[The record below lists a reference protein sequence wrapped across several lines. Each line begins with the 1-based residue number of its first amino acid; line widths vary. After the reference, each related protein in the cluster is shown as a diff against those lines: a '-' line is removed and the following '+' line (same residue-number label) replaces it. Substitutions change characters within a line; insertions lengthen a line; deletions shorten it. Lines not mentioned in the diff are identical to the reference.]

1 MANKILFLR
10 IYGNILIIFS
20 VACLCTFVLLLSS
33 KDQPSSHYIFGII
46 VTFWYLVT
54 GIGVLMRQRWGYY
67 LFKLFLYVL
76 FLAFPVGTYI
86 SYKSLVYIK
95 TNNVKALFYK

>member
-1 MANKILFLR
+1 MDNKVLFLR
-10 IYGNILIIFS
+10 IYGTILIIFF

-33 KDQPSSHYIFGII
+33 KDQTSSHYIFGII
-46 VTFWYLVT
+46 VTFWYLIT

-76 FLAFPVGTYI
+76 FLAFPVGTFI

-95 TNNVKALFYK
+95 TNNVKDLFYK